1 MNALMDPTRNKNAL
15 LVGGYSPSPDLVD
28 RATFLPVGQYED
40 GSLTFA
46 WPGFL
51 KDAYEGAQRSYL
63 DAARVPVPDAPS
75 GARWSRDLDA
85 FNAASIAPIAGVGMR
100 AAGMADDAVRVPAA
114 TSLNALDDLPAHAGF
129 RFADDVFTGPYHAN
143 AIAAAAAKHGNRA
156 VNDAW
161 DPKIGYGGDEGFVT
175 GNGRFLT
182 RSEAADAIKNS
193 GLVREYVGD
202 ELHASTLMDFRK
214 RGLWANPENASLPAL
229 GLSAVEAA
237 TKPTGIRAYHG
248 SPHDFD
254 RFDLSKI
261 GTGEGA
267 QAYGHGLYFAE
278 SEGVARSYRDNLAP
292 APGLASK
299 DEAIAKIL
307 DGFTGKHKVVETPD
321 GGGSVAE
328 YDRLGLKRVI
338 GSYGRRPD
346 GTYFAGRLGDD
357 GQSIDLLKNTSPG
370 RMYEVRINAE
380 PEQFLDWDKPL
391 AEQSEAVR
399 NALLPLAREEAE
411 RALKKRAWNNAR
423 NDAQTREMFGKE
435 PAPREP
441 LPSVDDYMMRMW
453 GNEIG
458 PGNESALREAGIPGI
473 RYLDAAS
480 RAAGD
485 GSRNYVVFNDQ
496 IIDILRKY
504 GLLGTAGLGSMMLGG
519 EDASASDSDPST
531 QDILQRYGLL
541 GPGVQMANADAA
553 YDHGHDFVDQ
563 SMVPS
568 MIEAYPRSRGIG
580 PWGAQDIDR
589 QMRTEPPI
597 NIFPPEPQP
606 KQRLIPLREQW

>member
-1 MNALMDPTRNKNAL
+1 MKRGL
-15 LVGGYSPSPDLVD
+15 LDWESGEPQGGLLAGGYSPSPDIVD
-28 RATFLPVGQYED
+28 RATFLPIGQYED

-75 GARWSRDLDA
+75 GERWSRDLDA
-85 FNAASIAPIAGVGMR
+85 FNAASLAPIAGVGMR

-143 AIAAAAAKHGNRA
+143 AIAAAAAKYGNRA

-193 GLVREYVGD
+193 GRVREYVGD

-278 SEGVARSYRDNLAP
+278 NEGVARSYRE
-292 APGLASK
+292 GLADPNKAFYAGMPYDS
-299 DEAIAKIL
+299 DNPLHSAAAVIDQRGSREAAIAAMENDIAFLLERAPESPAIADRTKIL
-307 DGFTGKHKVVETPD
+307 NVLTSGDEILPI
-321 GGGSVAE
+321 E
-328 YDRLGLKRVI
+328 RN
-338 GSYGRRPD
+338 YGR
-346 GTYFAGRLGDD
+346 L
-357 GQSIDLLKNTSPG
+357 
-370 RMYEVRINAE
+370 YEVRINAE

-391 AEQSEAVR
+391 GQQPPGVQSAFEKMFEASGVPRGVRDIASNNTIGDALDTLGFNRASAPEVSATLKEQ
-399 NALLPLAREEAE
+399 
-411 RALKKRAWNNAR
+411 
-423 NDAQTREMFGKE
+423 
-435 PAPREP
+435 
-441 LPSVDDYMMRMW
+441 
-453 GNEIG
+453 
-458 PGNESALREAGIPGI
+458 GIPGI